1 MRRHMVRPGH
11 RTADSL
17 AKGDGNR
24 SAEPAATPVD
34 PSARHAE
41 RAAGTVLLAH
51 SLLVVGFII
60 ALSGLPPVKRLFDTT
75 SLNGAVLNV
84 LLTQGLF
91 ILLPTLLT
99 AWFHKIPPSSLTGA
113 RSRPGSLIL
122 SLLVGIPAAVVF
134 SGLNNLLLFLLAGTG
149 FTPPADTLAAFHVQ
163 SIDRSFQELLLIA
176 IVSILLP
183 AVCEELMF
191 RGLIQSSLMLRTQEG
206 TVIFLQA
213 FVFMLFHNNPAF
225 LLPPFLAGLLLGLIR
240 SRSGSLMAAITAH
253 LSLNTAMALMSIYLP
268 RFSTQFIEN
277 ATQSGRSLLYAS
289 LIATC
294 LAAVALVPLVVL
306 VAGTPPAYQLPLT
319 RRRLPVDL
327 KFMLA
332 ILVMLVTISFEYFS
346 T

>member
-1 MRRHMVRPGH
+1 MRRQSVRPGH
-11 RTADSL
+11 L
-17 AKGDGNR
+17 
-24 SAEPAATPVD
+24 SAEAPPADQTAQ
-34 PSARHAE
+34 HAE

-51 SLLVVGFII
+51 SLLIVGFVV
-60 ALSGLPPVKRLFDTT
+60 AMSGLPQIRRLFDTS
-75 SLNGAVLNV
+75 SLSGAVLNV
-84 LLTQGLF
+84 LLTQGAF

-99 AWFHKIPPSSLTGA
+99 AWFHQVPSAILTGT
-113 RSRPGSLIL
+113 RSRPGSIIL

-134 SGLNNLLLFLLAGTG
+134 SGLNNLLLFFLAGTG
-149 FTPPADTLAAFHVQ
+149 FTPPADTLASFHIQ
-163 SIDRSFQELLLIA
+163 SFDRSVQELVLIA

-191 RGLIQSSLMLRTQEG
+191 RGLIQNSLMLRAQEG

-253 LSLNTAMALMSIYLP
+253 LSLNTALALMSIYLP
-268 RFSTQFIEN
+268 RFSTQFVEN

-306 VAGTPPAYQLPLT
+306 IAGTPHDYQPPAA
-319 RRRLPVDL
+319 RRRLPVDF
-327 KFMLA
+327 KFLLA